1 MSANFQVEK
10 ENQDNMR
17 GEITLV
23 GIMLMT
29 TH

>member
-23 GIMLMT
+23 GMMLMT

>member
-1 MSANFQVEK
+1 MSVNFQVEK